1 MLPILQATDLTFGF
15 PGRPDFLRPV
25 TLAIQPGDCW
35 GIIGPNGS
43 GKSTLLRL
51 LAGLL
56 TPKTGDVRLDG
67 RPLRELSARFRAQRI
82 AFLPQHAPA
91 DLATPAGEIVLM
103 GRFPHRRFGLFENSE
118 DLAIA
123 DRAMTVTDTTE
134 FADRPLATLSGGEAQ
149 RVHLAAALAQ
159 QPAVLL
165 LDEPT
170 ASLDLYHQ
178 LSIFTILQDLAARQR
193 LAVVVVTHDVNLAAR
208 YCSHVLLLDD
218 GRPVAAGPPAD
229 VVRPDVLRAVYRVE
243 LAAATTDDPA
253 RRWIIPLTPHRAAG
267 AADLG
272 SGGAA

>member
-1 MLPILQATDLTFGF
+1 MPPILQATDLAFGF
-15 PGRPDFLRPV
+15 PGRPDFLRPIS
-25 TLAIQPGDCW
+25 LAVEPGDCW
-35 GIIGPNGS
+35 GVIGPNGA

-56 TPKTGDVRLDG
+56 TPASGEVHLDG
-67 RPLRELSARFRAQRI
+67 RPLGELPARLRARRV
-82 AFLPQHAPA
+82 AFLPQHAPGE
-91 DLATPAGEIVLM
+91 LAALAREVVLL
-103 GRFPHRRFGLFENSE
+103 GRYPHRRFGLFESAA
-118 DLAIA
+118 DLAVA
-123 DRAMTVTDTTE
+123 ERAMAATGTAE

-178 LSIFTILQDLAARQR
+178 LSIFTILQDLTARAR

-218 GRPVAAGPPAD
+218 GRPVASGPPAE
-229 VVRPDVLRAVYRVE
+229 VIHPGVLRAVYRVE
-243 LAAATTDDPA
+243 LASATTDDLA
-253 RRWIIPLTPHRAAG
+253 RRWIVPLTPHRAAG
-267 AADLG
+267 PG
-272 SGGAA
+272 PGGAP